1 MSTEKVRTFSLGS
14 GSSESGHA
22 GAAAETAMTATAA
35 FINHELIPGGNVVE
49 VSSVMNLSQ
58 VSMDSSVT
66 NNNHSNNSNN
76 SYRNPP
82 PPPAAAAAGQ
92 QTCRF
97 PKLEECAH
105 FHYER
110 VQLGAIV
117 VRLVD
122 EKAETMSN
130 SLNDSARAASTSS
143 MMGLTNPNSFSFI
156 LRVSARRSEPFLI
169 KRSLDNLKMLDALLH
184 QCVYD
189 RKVSGLRDVSTIDP
203 SLDRGSRQS
212 INGDLDDV
220 EDNVFT
226 PGGGGGGGS
235 ITSKEECEDRLAK
248 IVANYFNQ
256 FSAIASDAM
265 TCGPVL
271 TWLQLDNKGRR
282 LPVADMDTMTTINTP
297 AVGAAYGVRKYH
309 AQACDEISI
318 EVGDMISVI
327 DMPSPA
333 ESIWWRG
340 KKSLLQKNHYEV
352 GFFPQ
357 SCVATIGEK
366 IPRHMPLPAPL
377 VGSLA
382 VSPTKPVLRKHG
394 KLIAFFRSFILA
406 RPSRRRLKQSGIYKE
421 RVFSCDL
428 SEHLLNS
435 RQDIPM
441 VLRCCAEFLEQFGVV
456 DGIYRLSGITSN
468 IQRLR
473 RAFDEERVPDL
484 SSAEIKQ
491 DIHAVSSLLKM
502 YFRELPNPL
511 CTYQLYDRFV
521 EAIQAPVEGDAKL
534 RGMKET
540 VQKLPPPHYR
550 TLKYLANHL
559 HRIAK
564 HAPNTGMTD
573 RNLAI
578 VWAPNLLRSPALES
592 GGVAALR
599 GVGVQAV
606 VTEYLITHSQ
616 SIFDEDFVQLV
627 GHEALGQ
634 ESMTDNDSLIS
645 GSDHHREAYDSLTML
660 PVLSAIERPKS
671 LNVSGG
677 TKLIS
682 LEEAQIR
689 HNRVEQNIDKEL
701 MAVNTPKCTSY
712 IEVGG
717 GPSSLP
723 DKYHTVLP
731 VPR

>member
-1 MSTEKVRTFSLGS
+1 MLGS
-14 GSSESGHA
+14 VDGGKGSN
-22 GAAAETAMTATAA
+22 
-35 FINHELIPGGNVVE
+35 FW
-49 VSSVMNLSQ
+49 
-58 VSMDSSVT
+58 
-66 NNNHSNNSNN
+66 
-76 SYRNPP
+76 
-82 PPPAAAAAGQ
+82 
-92 QTCRF
+92 
-97 PKLEECAH
+97 
-105 FHYER
+105 
-110 VQLGAIV
+110 
-117 VRLVD
+117 
-122 EKAETMSN
+122 
-130 SLNDSARAASTSS
+130 
-143 MMGLTNPNSFSFI
+143 FI
-156 LRVSARRSEPFLI
+156 LRVSARRSETPFLI
-169 KRSLDNLKMLDALLH
+169 KRSLENLRLLDEMLH
-184 QCVYD
+184 RCVYD
-189 RKVSGLRDVSTIDP
+189 RKVSGLPDLANIEAQFTSENNEN
-203 SLDRGSRQS
+203 SKHK
-212 INGDLDDV
+212 INPTLSCLDD
-220 EDNVFT
+220 
-226 PGGGGGGGS
+226 
-235 ITSKEECEDRLAK
+235 EEELVK
-248 IVANYFNQ
+248 IVAGYFNQ
-256 FSAIASDAM
+256 FSAIASDSM

-282 LPVADMDTMTTINTP
+282 LPVADMMTMTTINTP
-297 AVGAAYGVRKYH
+297 AVGAAYGVRKYV

-327 DMPSPA
+327 DMPSAA

-340 KKSLLQKNHYEV
+340 KKSHLQKSQYEV

-382 VSPTKPVLRKHG
+382 LSPTKPVLRKHG
-394 KLIAFFRSFILA
+394 KLIAFFRSFILS

-435 RQDIPM
+435 GQEIPM
-441 VLRCCAEFLEQFGVV
+441 VLKCCAEFIEHFGTV

-468 IQRLR
+468 IQKLR
-473 RAFDEERVPDL
+473 RAFDEERIPDL
-484 SSAEIKQ
+484 NQADIKQ

-511 CTYQLYDRFV
+511 CTYQLYDKFV
-521 EAIQAPVEGDAKL
+521 DAIQTRNEDNERLNV
-534 RGMKET
+534 MKET

-550 TLKYLANHL
+550 TLKYLASHL
-559 HRIAK
+559 HKISK
-564 HAPNTGMTD
+564 HASNTGMTD

-606 VTEYLITHSQ
+606 VTEFLITNSE
-616 SIFDEDFVQLV
+616 SIFDEDFVQLS
-627 GHEALGQ
+627 EYESLQQ
-634 ESMTDNDSLIS
+634 ESMTDSDSLVMER
-645 GSDHHREAYDSLTML
+645 DLHESLSVT
-660 PVLSAIERPKS
+660 ERPKS
-671 LNVSGG
+671 LNVGSG

-682 LEEAQIR
+682 LEEAQSR
-689 HNRVEQNIDKEL
+689 QGRPENIDK
-701 MAVNTPKCTSY
+701 AISINTPQCTSY